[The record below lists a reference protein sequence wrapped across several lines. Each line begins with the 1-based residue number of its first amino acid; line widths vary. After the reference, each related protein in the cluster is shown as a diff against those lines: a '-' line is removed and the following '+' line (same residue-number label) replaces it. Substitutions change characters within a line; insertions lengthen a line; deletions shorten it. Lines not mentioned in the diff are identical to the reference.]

1 MKNETTNTTY
11 FEAIR
16 LKVAE
21 MRNDNFRLEHLISV
35 KRLETRKLEGEL
47 GAIHEST
54 MFWLWQLYCKIR
66 QIFHKN
72 GKRKD

>member
-1 MKNETTNTTY
+1 MKKVFDDYSYNKS
-11 FEAIR
+11 IR

-35 KRLETRKLEGEL
+35 KKLETRRLESEL
-47 GAIHEST
+47 NAIRASII
-54 MFWLWQLYCKIR
+54 FWLWQLYCRIR